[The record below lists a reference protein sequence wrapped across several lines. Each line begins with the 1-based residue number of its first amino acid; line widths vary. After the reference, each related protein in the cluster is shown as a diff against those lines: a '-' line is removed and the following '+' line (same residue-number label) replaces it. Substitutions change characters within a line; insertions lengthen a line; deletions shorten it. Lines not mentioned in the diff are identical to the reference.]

1 MESRRYR
8 SGLGRVTSATQRT
21 SRKSQRS
28 RDRNVWQCECGG
40 DDRNLLGG
48 RNLRKVTITWTKVS
62 GPGTVTFANP
72 NVASTTATFS
82 AAGTYVLKLTGNDS
96 LLSTSSTVTVTV
108 K

>member
-1 MESRRYR
+1 M
-8 SGLGRVTSATQRT
+8 
-21 SRKSQRS
+21 
-28 RDRNVWQCECGG
+28 
-40 DDRNLLGG
+40 
-48 RNLRKVTITWTKVS
+48 TITWTKVS

>member
-1 MESRRYR
+1 M
-8 SGLGRVTSATQRT
+8 
-21 SRKSQRS
+21 
-28 RDRNVWQCECGG
+28 
-40 DDRNLLGG
+40 
-48 RNLRKVTITWTKVS
+48 TITWTKVS

-72 NVASTTATFS
+72 NVASTTATFW